1 MKKIIFTFIT
11 FLFTTTFLTAGS
23 LQAYLSYAVFNTP
36 ENQPYLETYL
46 VVNAN
51 TLKYM
56 PDSSGSYKSVLDIQI
71 VFSIGDSIVNFG
83 KYKLEGPVVKDTSNI
98 KENILDVQRYPLP
111 EGDYSLKFTIKDPNS
126 EQKAVS
132 STDEFSINFPKNE
145 MYFSDIEFLHSYK
158 KSESENILTKS
169 GYELIPYAFNYFP
182 TEVKELSFYVEL
194 YDSEQIVGDNQFLL
208 YYYIRP
214 FEVEKKMDQFFYM
227 KRLMGQKITPLL
239 NSIDIK
245 KLPTGNY
252 LLVVETRDRNNNLLA
267 LKETFFQRDNQNM
280 VLNLNEMLVA
290 NLTNTFA
297 SKITSRD
304 TLALYIDYLYPISTD
319 IEKSFA
325 KSIIANDDV
334 ETLQRYFLNFWVTRN
349 SAQPEQAWF
358 DYHQLVKQANHE
370 FKSVRIAGYKT
381 DRGRVYLQYGQPNAI
396 AKSYTEPSAFPYEIW
411 QYYDLQGQ
419 RDRKFVFYTRDIA
432 TNDFQLIHSNAVGEL
447 AFYRWQTV
455 IYQRTNDPYNLDTFI
470 VPDSYGSFSRDYYVQ
485 PR

>member
-1 MKKIIFTFIT
+1 
-11 FLFTTTFLTAGS
+11 
-23 LQAYLSYAVFNTP
+23 
-36 ENQPYLETYL
+36 
-46 VVNAN
+46 
-51 TLKYM
+51 
-56 PDSSGSYKSVLDIQI
+56 
-71 VFSIGDSIVNFG
+71 
-83 KYKLEGPVVKDTSNI
+83 
-98 KENILDVQRYPLP
+98 
-111 EGDYSLKFTIKDPNS
+111 
-126 EQKAVS
+126 
-132 STDEFSINFPKNE
+132 
-145 MYFSDIEFLHSYK
+145 
-158 KSESENILTKS
+158 
-169 GYELIPYAFNYFP
+169 
-182 TEVKELSFYVEL
+182 
-194 YDSEQIVGDNQFLL
+194 
-208 YYYIRP
+208 
-214 FEVEKKMDQFFYM
+214 
-227 KRLMGQKITPLL
+227 
-239 NSIDIK
+239 
-245 KLPTGNY
+245 
-252 LLVVETRDRNNNLLA
+252 
-267 LKETFFQRDNQNM
+267 
-280 VLNLNEMLVA
+280 LVA